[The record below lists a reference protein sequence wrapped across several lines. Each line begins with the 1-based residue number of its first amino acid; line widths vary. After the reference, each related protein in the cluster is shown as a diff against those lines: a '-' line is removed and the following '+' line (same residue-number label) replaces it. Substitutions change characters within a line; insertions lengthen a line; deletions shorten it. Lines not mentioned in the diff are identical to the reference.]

1 MTLIEDLLTLY
12 RVERQLRGLR
22 SRVDSAEIYL
32 RVQQRQ
38 LNTLQERQEELET
51 HKRQRQAHAG
61 NLETEGE
68 SVDERAAKLRDELNE
83 SSNTRQ
89 YQAVLNEV
97 NSLKD
102 KRREF
107 DEQAIAELTA
117 VEKIEEELGELEAQL
132 TERTKVLNSAQGEL
146 VSRKAEIKDSLAE
159 IETERDEKASAIP
172 GNTQDLFDSL
182 ADDFEGEAM
191 ASIEL
196 IDKRR
201 REYACNTCNVH
212 LPFDV
217 VNRVTGR
224 PDEVV
229 QCQGCLRILYA
240 SDDCREALVK

>member
-22 SRVDSAEIYL
+22 KRVDSAETYL
-32 RVQQRQ
+32 SIQQRQ
-38 LNTLQERQEELET
+38 LNTLQERQVELET

-61 NLETEGE
+61 NLETEAE
-68 SVDERAAKLRDELNE
+68 SVEERAAKLRDELNE

-102 KRREF
+102 KRKEF
-107 DEQAIAELTA
+107 DEQGLAELTA
-117 VEKIEEELGELEAQL
+117 IEKIEEELGELKTQI
-132 TERTKVLNSAQGEL
+132 TERTKVLNSAQEEL
-146 VSRKAEIKDSLAE
+146 TSRKAEIKESLAE
-159 IETERDEKASAIP
+159 IELERAEKAAVIP
-172 GNTQDLFDSL
+172 GITQELFDNL

-191 ASIEL
+191 ASIQL
-196 IDKRR
+196 VDKRR
-201 REYACNTCNVH
+201 REYACDTCNVH

-217 VNRVTGR
+217 VNRVTSR

>member
-68 SVDERAAKLRDELNE
+68 VVDERAAKLRDELNE

-102 KRREF
+102 KRKEF

-117 VEKIEEELGELEAQL
+117 VEKIDEELGELKAQL
-132 TERTKVLNSAQGEL
+132 TERTKVLNSAQEEL

-159 IETERDEKASAIP
+159 IETERAEKAS
-172 GNTQDLFDSL
+172 
-182 ADDFEGEAM
+182 
-191 ASIEL
+191 
-196 IDKRR
+196 
-201 REYACNTCNVH
+201 
-212 LPFDV
+212 
-217 VNRVTGR
+217 
-224 PDEVV
+224 
-229 QCQGCLRILYA
+229 
-240 SDDCREALVK
+240 